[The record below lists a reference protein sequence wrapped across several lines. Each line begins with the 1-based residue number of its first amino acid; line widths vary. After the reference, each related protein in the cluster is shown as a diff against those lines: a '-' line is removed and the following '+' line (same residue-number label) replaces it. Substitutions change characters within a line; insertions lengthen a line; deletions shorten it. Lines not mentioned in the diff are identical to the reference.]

1 MAIPDTGNPG
11 SIYSQARELAKN
23 GSPVT
28 DRIDAAVDTFGNVT
42 AIMRNIAV
50 SLVKNWKIALVAALE
65 IVILLKRL

>member
-28 DRIDAAVDTFGNVT
+28 DKIDAAVDNYKTLQSTVK
-42 AIMRNIAV
+42 
-50 SLVKNWKIALVAALE
+50 SLGAWLVANWKIALVGVLAV
-65 IVILLKRL
+65 VIILKRL